1 MYLNYPYHLE
11 ENKLELRNLGRG
23 KRGGGSGWVGLGVGN
38 LPKFSEKILE
48 FPERNEPDLLKFMY
62 SEVTEIEI
70 TENSVAAEI
79 IY

>member
-1 MYLNYPYHLE
+1 M
-11 ENKLELRNLGRG
+11 
-23 KRGGGSGWVGLGVGN
+23 GLGVGN

>member
-1 MYLNYPYHLE
+1 M
-11 ENKLELRNLGRG
+11 NLGTWG
-23 KRGGGSGWVGLGVGN
+23 GGNVGGGSGWVGLGVGN